1 MKLAAF
7 AALALAGSAA
17 AQGFSPKYAPED
29 KPVAVPLKR
38 DPAHVRSSPA
48 PDFWALIPYYEGM
61 RGPHSASAAS
71 AAMVL
76 NALRQDFR
84 YSSADELITEE
95 ALLKATTSQGWAQR
109 LAGEKPS
116 GVDLKLF
123 GALFEA
129 SLSTFGVSASVRTIP
144 VAAADAAAVASVRKI
159 LADNERSDEDFLI
172 ALYKQSVFTGDPE
185 GAVGVY
191 APVGAFDAARDAVLI
206 LETDRRWY
214 EPYWVSLDVFVAALS
229 ALKDDAGK
237 PAGGLTEIRAKAT
250 PPVPSKRRP

>member
-1 MKLAAF
+1 MRLAALV
-7 AALALAGSAA
+7 ALALAGSAPA
-17 AQGFSPKYAPED
+17 AGFSAKYAPED
-29 KPVAVPLKR
+29 KPVALPLKR
-38 DPAHVRSSPA
+38 DPAHIRSAPA

-71 AAMVL
+71 AAMAL

-84 YSSADELITEE
+84 YSSSDELITEE
-95 ALLKATTSQGWAQR
+95 GLLKATAAHGWAER
-109 LAGEKPS
+109 LSGGKPAGVGLEM
-116 GVDLKLF
+116 F

-129 SLSTFGVSASVRTIP
+129 SLSTYGVSASVRTIP
-144 VAAADAAAVASVRKI
+144 VAASDAAAVASVRKV
-159 LADNERSDEDFLI
+159 LADNERSDKDFLI

-191 APVGAFDAARDAVLI
+191 APVGAFDAVRDAVLI

-229 ALKDDAGK
+229 SLKDAEGK
-237 PAGGLTEIRAKAT
+237 PAGGLTEIRAKET
-250 PPVPSKRRP
+250 PPAPSKRRP